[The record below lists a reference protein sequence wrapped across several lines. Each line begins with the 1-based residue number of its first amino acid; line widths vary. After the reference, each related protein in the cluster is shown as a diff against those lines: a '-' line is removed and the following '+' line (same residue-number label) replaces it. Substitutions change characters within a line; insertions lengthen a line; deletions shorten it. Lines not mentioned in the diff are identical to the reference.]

1 MFTYYYSST
10 IDKNQ
15 SNDQL
20 SVKRLKGQKFCS
32 KSLSNKKRTFYV
44 LLMYDN
50 LSWQLIFTN
59 QKDFEFLSKW
69 MMDIDWK
76 SMDIWFMFKWRFTVR
91 SHNLSPTLTNH
102 PWKGELGW
110 TIVPLGKFRKVA
122 KSSSGPSMVTRL
134 ERTWTEFLSIKCFQC
149 ENCFQYLIKY
159 WLGSSSQML
168 NMYIFSPVHHCTNC
182 SEIYRAILHRILWV
196 CQFARI
202 LLQLIEHRAQRSI
215 LGRDS
220 TFTL

>member
-1 MFTYYYSST
+1 MS
-10 IDKNQ
+10 K
-15 SNDQL
+15 QL

-110 TIVPLGKFRKVA
+110 TIVPVGKFRKLA
-122 KSSSGPSMVTRL
+122 KSSSGPSMATRL
-134 ERTWTEFLSIKCFQC
+134 ERTWIKCPLVFIRCPSSIWKQTQ
-149 ENCFQYLIKY
+149 NLSDLWKLIVN
-159 WLGSSSQML
+159 WGC
-168 NMYIFSPVHHCTNC
+168 HT
-182 SEIYRAILHRILWV
+182 
-196 CQFARI
+196 
-202 LLQLIEHRAQRSI
+202 LIIH
-215 LGRDS
+215 
-220 TFTL
+220 